1 MIDSCSL
8 FKNLSRNSILTF
20 TFILIIDSIMK
31 RITSF
36 DPFINLKFKSLDK
49 LLSFISLS
57 IFLLSLLLLDL
68 SFFMYDLQKGL

>member
-8 FKNLSRNSILTF
+8 FKNLSRDSILTF